1 MPFRFP
7 LQSILHYRQSVEHQ
21 QELRLRAA
29 NQQVGRVRHL
39 IDQLETRRSENQEAQ
54 NRRLQSGMTGAE
66 LQFELQCE
74 SELLRHLWEL
84 EQQFARLQR
93 LRDQQREVFRQAREA
108 RETLEAIRDRELHS
122 YGKESLRREQRDL
135 DELFLLRRQYFPRG

>member
-93 LRDQQREVFRQAREA
+93 LRDQQREVFRQAREV